1 MTLLT
6 QEEVARMLR
15 RSVRAIARLRAT
27 GELPFL
33 PGRPVLMR
41 QVDIENYIEGKMT
54 GLEKPKARMLSSIAQ
69 RSTKFDGLSQASKD
83 LEAARRAHAIFRS
96 LKKS

>member
-6 QEEVARMLR
+6 QEEVARLLR
-15 RSVRAIARLRAT
+15 RSVRTIARMRAT

-33 PGRPVLMR
+33 PGRPVLIR
-41 QVDIENYIEGKMT
+41 QADVENYIEGKMIC
-54 GLEKPKARMLSSIAQ
+54 LKKPKGPISSSIAQ
-69 RSTKFDGLSQASKD
+69 GSTRFDGLSQANKD